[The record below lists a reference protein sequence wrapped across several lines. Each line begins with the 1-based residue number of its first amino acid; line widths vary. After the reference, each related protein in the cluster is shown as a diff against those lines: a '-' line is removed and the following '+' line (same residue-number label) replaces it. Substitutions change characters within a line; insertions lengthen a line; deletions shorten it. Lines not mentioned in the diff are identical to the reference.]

1 MAARE
6 SPVRMRDKT
15 NAGNV
20 FTVLR
25 GVSEMRAD
33 ARSLARSRDI
43 INLYEALNPCRARRA
58 GLLIRYLPGRLWPAR
73 GRFDFIIVARGIS
86 PV

>member
-33 ARSLARSRDI
+33 AREHCARSLAPATSSTYTRP
-43 INLYEALNPCRARRA
+43 LTLA
-58 GLLIRYLPGRLWPAR
+58 AR
-73 GRFDFIIVARGIS
+73 GAKDY
-86 PV
+86 

>member
-33 ARSLARSRDI
+33 VRAGSLAPATSSTYTRP
-43 INLYEALNPCRARRA
+43 LTLA
-58 GLLIRYLPGRLWPAR
+58 AR
-73 GRFDFIIVARGIS
+73 GAQDY
-86 PV
+86 